1 MSLLDDLIAA
11 TKNQDTFRQF
21 ARRRDVDPILD
32 TADAPNKVPLWDG
45 AKWVGVT
52 PFFSGQAAG
61 GVLAGTYPD
70 PSFAQDMATQAELNA
85 AKVLAHFTSGTT
97 SGPTTTST
105 NDPPT
110 VTLPEMTITRTWLGV
125 PTLVLFTGT
134 FSHNAANGFIRIA
147 LFDDGAE
154 VGGANGIGRRQSGKA
169 TANAQFPLALACIF
183 TPVAGSHTMAIRW
196 SGTAGTM
203 TAIGTQRQIIA
214 LEIPS

>member
-11 TKNQDTFRQF
+11 TVNQDTFRQF
-21 ARRRDVDPILD
+21 ARRRDLDPLLNAID
-32 TADAPNKVPLWDG
+32 GPNQVPLWNGSGWD
-45 AKWVGVT
+45 GVT
-52 PFFSGQAAG
+52 PFFAGQAAG
-61 GVLAGTYPD
+61 GVLSGTYPD
-70 PSFAQDMATQAELNA
+70 PGFAVDMATQAELDA

-134 FSHNAANGFIRIA
+134 FSHNTANGFIRIA

-169 TANAQFPLALACIF
+169 TANCARRGGRSTRVHVREQAVVCALPRNKSA
-183 TPVAGSHTMAIRW
+183 P
-196 SGTAGTM
+196 SGFSRVDPG
-203 TAIGTQRQIIA
+203 R
-214 LEIPS
+214 